1 MVLVQ
6 FVADT
11 LFKTLVA
18 VPIVGGL
25 VLVALVVGGN
35 PFDLLRLDDLTQTV
49 STMVGVLLA
58 QPVALAAFVVSMGVI
73 LAGGSILMFAI
84 KAGSVTVLL
93 AGDRSAGTIEV
104 PPLTDVGVAR
114 GQPGHARAIHDRR
127 ADAVFAL
134 PAARHRVD
142 GGYALIGAAYIA
154 FLFGSTNSALDNPIA
169 VTLASLSVLVAI
181 TLVNFIYLLL
191 QIVIA
196 AEDCAVLEA
205 VPHVARLL
213 RRRTQALALVL
224 AAILALMLMA
234 TAASI
239 LATTAL
245 GLIAFVPFVGLAALP
260 LQVFAWLVRGVVF
273 QYVGLTGVATY
284 LRLHFA
290 LQSATVAVRTP
301 SDGLATV
308 TRGDDLSLSNAA
320 SNFQESPIRRIGGLS
335 ATIPGLISLSA
346 GYPAPDMFPWKDI
359 ESITA
364 QILARHDGNTLQYGA
379 TRGYR
384 PLIEHLIANTLHGAR
399 HRGAL

>member
-1 MVLVQ
+1 VVLVQ

-58 QPVALAAFVVSMGVI
+58 QPVALAAFVAAMAVI
-73 LAGGSILMFAI
+73 LCGGSVMMFAI
-84 KAGSVTVLL
+84 KAGTVTVLL
-93 AGDRSAGTIEV
+93 AGDRAAGTIEV
-104 PPLTDVGVAR
+104 PPLRIAALREANQATLERFTTGVRTLFPRYLRLGIALAIAYAIIGVAYF
-114 GQPGHARAIHDRR
+114 AF
-127 ADAVFAL
+127 VFG
-134 PAARHRVD
+134 PSVQ
-142 GGYALIGAAYIA
+142 
-154 FLFGSTNSALDNPIA
+154 ALDHPVS

-191 QIVIA
+191 QIVMA
-196 AEDCAVLEA
+196 AEDCHVLDA

-213 RRRTQALALVL
+213 RRRTQALAQVL

-260 LQVFAWLVRGVVF
+260 LQVFAWLVRGMVF
-273 QYVGLTGVATY
+273 QYVGLTGVSTY

-290 LQSATVAVRTP
+290 LQSAAVEVPTP
-301 SDGLATV
+301 PDGLV
-308 TRGDDLSLSNAA
+308 TRA
-320 SNFQESPIRRIGGLS
+320 
-335 ATIPGLISLSA
+335 
-346 GYPAPDMFPWKDI
+346 
-359 ESITA
+359 
-364 QILARHDGNTLQYGA
+364 
-379 TRGYR
+379 
-384 PLIEHLIANTLHGAR
+384 
-399 HRGAL
+399 

>member
-1 MVLVQ
+1 MLVQ

-35 PFDLLRLDDLTQTV
+35 PFDLLRLDDLTATV

-58 QPVALAAFVVSMGVI
+58 QPVALAAFAAAMGVI

-104 PPLTDVGVAR
+104 PPLRMSALQEANQATLERFTGGVRNLFPRYLRLGIGLCA
-114 GQPGHARAIHDRR
+114 AYAI
-127 ADAVFAL
+127 
-134 PAARHRVD
+134 
-142 GGYALIGAAYIA
+142 IGAAYFV
-154 FLFGSTNSALDNPIA
+154 FLFGPAVEVLDNPVA
-169 VTLASLSVLVAI
+169 VTFASLSVLVGI

-191 QIVIA
+191 QIVMA
-196 AEDCAVLEA
+196 AEDCTVLEA

-213 RRRTQALALVL
+213 RRRSSALTQVL

-234 TAASI
+234 TGASI
-239 LATTAL
+239 LATAAL

-273 QYVGLTGVATY
+273 QYVGLTGVSTY

-290 LQSATVAVRTP
+290 LQSARVEVRTP
-301 SDGLATV
+301 SDGLAS
-308 TRGDDLSLSNAA
+308 RA
-320 SNFQESPIRRIGGLS
+320 
-335 ATIPGLISLSA
+335 
-346 GYPAPDMFPWKDI
+346 
-359 ESITA
+359 
-364 QILARHDGNTLQYGA
+364 
-379 TRGYR
+379 
-384 PLIEHLIANTLHGAR
+384 
-399 HRGAL
+399 

>member
-1 MVLVQ
+1 MWALLKLSLKRGALVTAANWQVVLVQ

-73 LAGGSILMFAI
+73 LSGGSVLMFAI

-104 PPLTDVGVAR
+104 PPLRMSALRDANQATLERFTTGMRTLFSRYLRLGIALTVAY
-114 GQPGHARAIHDRR
+114 
-127 ADAVFAL
+127 V
-134 PAARHRVD
+134 
-142 GGYALIGAAYIA
+142 LIGAAYIA
-154 FLFGSTNSALDNPIA
+154 FLFGSTNAAPDNPFA
-169 VTLASLSVLVAI
+169 VTLASLSVLIAI
-181 TLVNFIYLLL
+181 TLVNFIYLLM

-196 AEDCAVLEA
+196 ATNCTVLEA
-205 VPHVARLL
+205 VPKVAHLL
-213 RRRTQALALVL
+213 RRRAQALALVL
-224 AAILALMLMA
+224 AAILGLMLMA

-290 LQSATVAVRTP
+290 LQSAAVEVRTP
-301 SDGLATV
+301 SDGLAT
-308 TRGDDLSLSNAA
+308 RA
-320 SNFQESPIRRIGGLS
+320 
-335 ATIPGLISLSA
+335 
-346 GYPAPDMFPWKDI
+346 
-359 ESITA
+359 
-364 QILARHDGNTLQYGA
+364 
-379 TRGYR
+379 
-384 PLIEHLIANTLHGAR
+384 
-399 HRGAL
+399 